1 MFILQNNNYF
11 FYRNARTYASRTSW
25 HLSVVRFV
33 RTLTYVD
40 QVELW
45 YFKLQ
50 DLSVFLHH
58 LCFYL
63 CTKWPMANQK
73 SELNNQ
79 QNTNLFGNTNLLSY
93 LLSNHLIAKYTKN
106 TISTFPKCDKRD
118 QTHHQ

>member
-1 MFILQNNNYF
+1 MINLIIEAGRNVQIAEQRFTF

-50 DLSVFLHH
+50 DLSVILHH

-63 CTKWPMANQK
+63 CTKLPMASSN
-73 SELNNQ
+73 ELYDCNV
-79 QNTNLFGNTNLLSY
+79 FVFD
-93 LLSNHLIAKYTKN
+93 I
-106 TISTFPKCDKRD
+106 
-118 QTHHQ
+118 